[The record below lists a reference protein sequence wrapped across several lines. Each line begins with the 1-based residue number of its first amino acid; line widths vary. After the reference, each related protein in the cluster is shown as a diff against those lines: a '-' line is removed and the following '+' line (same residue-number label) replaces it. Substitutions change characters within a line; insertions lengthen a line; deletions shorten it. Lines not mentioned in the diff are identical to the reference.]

1 MMNWIMLRG
10 GNGTFQR
17 LKKKKKEQLK
27 DSDQT
32 LEADSCKKILIKRPS
47 IWTPKW

>member
-1 MMNWIMLRG
+1 MLRG

-17 LKKKKKEQLK
+17 LKTKEQLK

-32 LEADSCKKILIKRPS
+32 LESDSCKKILIKRPS
-47 IWTPKW
+47 TWTPKW